1 MISLL
6 RNRFLLR
13 LRKSS
18 IAESIQTSSKNFLH
32 MSHTSSA
39 SGVSSLSLGT
49 PVETSVPSTWVTTR
63 GAGFLLDVVRTTTTS
78 NTQGVRFVVFLTE
91 RLSSFRHLVVGA

>member
-13 LRKSS
+13 FGRSS
-18 IAESIQTSSKNFLH
+18 LAEPVQTSSKNFLH
-32 MSHTSSA
+32 MSHTSST

-49 PVETSVPSTWVTTR
+49 PVETSVPGTWVATG
-63 GAGFLLDVVRTTTTS
+63 GADLLLDVVRTPTTS
-78 NTQGVRFVVFLTE
+78 NTQGVRFVVAFTK
-91 RLSSFRHLVVGA
+91 RLSSFRHLVAAG